1 MEWGQRGGVAVA
13 DILDQIRTKADGA
26 EAGEERPEVEQK
38 HEGEQKPEG
47 EAEDAG
53 EVPPATKSPASSDS
67 SLSPAPSE
75 APADEPPAKRQKEMT
90 LEEYEAMLDDD
101 FDAELYN
108 IP

>member
-1 MEWGQRGGVAVA
+1 VEWGQRGGVAVA
-13 DILDQIRTKADGA
+13 DILDQIKTTADGA
-26 EAGEERPEVEQK
+26 EAGEERAEGEKKP
-38 HEGEQKPEG
+38 EGEQKPEG
-47 EAEDAG
+47 EAEVVE
-53 EVPPATKSPASSDS
+53 EVRPATKSPASSGS

-75 APADEPPAKRQKEMT
+75 APPDAPPAKRQKEMT